1 MSTEHSDPQ
10 RPLPSSKLPKAFR
23 YVRLADELEGKI
35 KAGVYRV
42 GEKLPSI
49 RKLRARTGLSI
60 STVYQ
65 TYVELEKRGLVE
77 ARIKSGYFV
86 KTRRDHLM
94 AAPRARPSR
103 VAPTRVAINDL
114 TRTILANLNDPG
126 TVQFGGGAPAPELL
140 PHRQLL
146 ATLRG
151 NGGRHLEAALTQ
163 YLPVEGLPALRR
175 QIGQRM
181 LGCSQKSVQE
191 EITITNGCME
201 AVGLCLRAVAK
212 AGDTVIVESPTF
224 HCLLQLIEDLGMYA
238 LELPTDPERGI
249 AAADLQKAISR
260 HRVAACIFISNF
272 QNPLG
277 FALTPEE
284 KQALVQL
291 LNDAEIP
298 VIEDDIY
305 GEMYFGEKR
314 PATLKQFDRK
324 GLVLYCAS
332 FSKTLS
338 PGLRVGWTLAGRYT
352 AAVQR
357 LKINTSITTATL
369 NQHMLAEF
377 LKTGAFDRH
386 LRRLRM
392 ALKTQ
397 VSNTALAIG
406 RHFPQGT
413 RLTAP
418 EGGLLLWVE
427 LPEGADSLRIFN
439 AARREGI
446 SFLPGVIN
454 SADPERYR
462 NCLRISCA
470 QPWSDTHEA
479 ALAILGRL
487 IAEEGGRP

>member
-1 MSTEHSDPQ
+1 MPTRVSPPD
-10 RPLPSSKLPKAFR
+10 RPLARAFR

-35 KAGVYRV
+35 RSGVYRV

-65 TYVELEKRGLVE
+65 SYIELEKRGLVE
-77 ARIKSGYFV
+77 PRVKSGYFV
-86 KTRRDHLM
+86 KVRRDHLL
-94 AAPRARPSR
+94 ATPKTRSAR

-114 TRTILANLNDPG
+114 TRTILSTLNDPG
-126 TVQFGGGAPAPELL
+126 MVQFGGGAPSPELL

-146 ATLRG
+146 QTIKG
-151 NGGRHLEAALTQ
+151 NGSRHLTAALTQ
-163 YLPVEGLPALRR
+163 YLPVEGLADLRR
-175 QIGQRM
+175 QIAQRM
-181 LGCSQKSVQE
+181 LGCRQASVLDE
-191 EITITNGCME
+191 LTVTSGCME
-201 AVGLCLRAVAK
+201 AVSLCLRSVAK
-212 AGDTVIVESPTF
+212 PGDTVIVESPTF
-224 HCLLQLIEDLGMYA
+224 HCLLQLIEDLGMFA
-238 LELPTDPERGI
+238 LELPADPRSGIDLKEMER
-249 AAADLQKAISR
+249 AISR

-277 FALTPEE
+277 YAQPPAE

-298 VIEDDIY
+298 IIEDDIY

-369 NQHMLAEF
+369 NQFMLSEF
-377 LKTGAFDRH
+377 LKTGAYDRH

-397 VSNTALAIG
+397 VSNAAMAIG
-406 RHFPQGT
+406 RHFPADT
-413 RLTAP
+413 RLTSPA
-418 EGGLLLWVE
+418 GGLLLWVE
-427 LPEGADSLRIFN
+427 LPDGADSLRIFN
-439 AARREGI
+439 AARQKRI
-446 SFLPGVIN
+446 TFLPGVIN

-462 NCLRISCA
+462 SCLRISCA

-479 ALAILGRL
+479 AMATLGRL
-487 IAEEGGRP
+487 VKADIDDHGH